1 MTDVWEAAWERLSE
15 TFRHVASLLGSS
27 CPDMSWSSGH
37 SDNKAFPFRAYAA
50 FNGGQPGSED
60 VVASV
65 DFHIS
70 SDNGLRFTA
79 DIGLDDGRLLADGP
93 SGSINVG
100 GGLLS
105 ARVEIDAAVKEI
117 ADFME
122 RNAPMLR
129 EAIEQQ

>member
-15 TFRHVASLLGSS
+15 TFRRVASLLESS
-27 CPDMSWSSGH
+27 CPGVTWSSGH
-37 SDNKAFPFRAYAA
+37 GDNKAFPFRAYAA
-50 FNGGQPGSED
+50 FNGGQPESED

-65 DFHIS
+65 DFHRS
-70 SDNGLRFTA
+70 PENRLRFHA
-79 DIGLDDGRLLADGP
+79 DIGLDDGHLLADGP

-100 GGLLS
+100 GGLFA
-105 ARVEIDAAVKEI
+105 ARAEIDAAVKEI